1 MPHTE
6 IEGRIGRSGPSC
18 CTLLFESMDKNDP
31 CQYDYDAYDDG
42 DEIIAMDNRAQGAVR
57 GKYDHTHR

>member
-1 MPHTE
+1 
-6 IEGRIGRSGPSC
+6 
-18 CTLLFESMDKNDP
+18 MDKNDP